1 MRLNIIML
9 GPPGAGKGT
18 QASRLSRDRG
28 IPQISTGDMLREGI
42 KSGLPVALKAK
53 EKMDRGELVDDD
65 TILAIVRER
74 LTRPD
79 TTPGFILDGFPR
91 TVAQA
96 SALDRVMEERAN
108 GPLIIV
114 NIEVP
119 VEDLVS
125 RLAARRICATCGTNA
140 EPGDTGNTCKKCGGE
155 LIHRA
160 DDNEGVVR
168 ERLRVYAQNTKP
180 LVDFY
185 SGRLTFREVNGAQAP
200 DRVAEDIDAVVDDAA
215 STGAGMSVGAPRH
228 ASR

>member
-1 MRLNIIML
+1 VAPIPFIGERLDAALPTWITQGVGITFFFGGTSLLIVVGVAMDTVNQIESQLIMRHYDGFMKKTRIRGDAASVMRLNIIML

-125 RLAARRICATCGTNA
+125 RLAARRS
-140 EPGDTGNTCKKCGGE
+140 
-155 LIHRA
+155 
-160 DDNEGVVR
+160 
-168 ERLRVYAQNTKP
+168 AQ
-180 LVDFY
+180 
-185 SGRLTFREVNGAQAP
+185 
-200 DRVAEDIDAVVDDAA
+200 RVARMRSRAIRGTPVRSAAA
-215 STGAGMSVGAPRH
+215 S
-228 ASR
+228 